1 VHRQQQAVSRL
12 TQRRKARLYTLS
24 LLVVYAWLLE
34 ILQRGLP
41 GLHQG
46 RGRRIGLGGD
56 LQQATL
62 LHDGRE
68 TQEQRLI
75 GTEQFTNQYEAE

>member
-1 VHRQQQAVSRL
+1 VAFRIRA
-12 TQRRKARLYTLS
+12 KADS
-24 LLVVYAWLLE
+24 GAS
-34 ILQRGLP
+34 GA
-41 GLHQG
+41 
-46 RGRRIGLGGD
+46 GGE